1 MNAAMH
7 QHALHLQAE
16 TKAEQ
21 RILVHIFDEMELTT
35 WTRRV
40 DVDGLD
46 PELAGEGYE
55 PGMQALVVR
64 RSLNWDYFRG
74 VTQGAKNEAAMRA
87 ARTA

>member
-7 QHALHLQAE
+7 QHALLLQAE

-21 RILVHIFDEMELTT
+21 RILVHIFDEMTLTT
-35 WTRRV
+35 WTRNV

-46 PELAGEGYE
+46 PELAGDGYE
-55 PGMQALVVR
+55 PGTQALVVR

-74 VTQGAKNEAAMRA
+74 LNASVNAEAAMRA
-87 ARTA
+87 ERTA